1 MLRYIY
7 IIAGTICVIIGTIG
21 AFVPLLPTT
30 PLLLLA
36 AWLYIRSS
44 DRLYNW
50 LLNQKILGPY
60 IRVFMEE
67 NCSTCYD
74 VGFNAILHSLH
85 CRTNMAEISSRNSNN
100 SNFSIYNIIQVKI
113 KKNTKKG
120 LHQNLT
126 QPLVITL

>member
-7 IIAGTICVIIGTIG
+7 IIAGTICVIIGAIG

-50 LLNQKILGPY
+50 LLNQKILGSY
-60 IRVFMEE
+60 IRDFMEE
-67 NCSTCYD
+67 K
-74 VGFNAILHSLH
+74 AIPKRAKIVALVMMWASILFCIHFIAEPIWLKFLLAIATIAISLYI
-85 CRTNMAEISSRNSNN
+85 MSFKS
-100 SNFSIYNIIQVKI
+100 K
-113 KKNTKKG
+113 
-120 LHQNLT
+120 
-126 QPLVITL
+126 